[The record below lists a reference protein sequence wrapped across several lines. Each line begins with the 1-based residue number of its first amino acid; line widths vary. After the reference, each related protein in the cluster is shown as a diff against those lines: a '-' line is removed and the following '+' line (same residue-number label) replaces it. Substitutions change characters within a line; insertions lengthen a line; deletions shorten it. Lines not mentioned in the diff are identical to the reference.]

1 MERRRRW
8 SWAEGDGQLPS
19 DPDLEPLDASEPA
32 ASHHPIA
39 RDAPPPHR
47 RRVSV
52 LAAIA
57 LGGALGA
64 PARAVVAELVGPS
77 PNGFPWATF
86 WTNVTGSLALGFVL
100 VVVLHRFPGSHHLRP
115 FVATGFLGSFT
126 TFSTFVVETD
136 LLVDHG
142 HLDIAAVYVT
152 ASLVVGVAATALG
165 MAGGR
170 LVPVAERAR

>member
-1 MERRRRW
+1 M
-8 SWAEGDGQLPS
+8 
-19 DPDLEPLDASEPA
+19 
-32 ASHHPIA
+32 
-39 RDAPPPHR
+39 
-47 RRVSV
+47 

-64 PARAVVAELVGPS
+64 PARHAVAELVGPS
-77 PNGFPWATF
+77 ADGFPWATF
-86 WTNVTGSLALGFVL
+86 WTNVVGSLALGFVL
-100 VVVLHRFPGSHHLRP
+100 VVVLHRFPASQYLRP

-142 HLDIAAVYVT
+142 RLDLAAAYVV
-152 ASLVVGVAATALG
+152 ASLVVGLAATALG

-170 LVPVAERAR
+170 LVPSVDAA